1 MFTRRFW
8 YYVAQKIR
16 PFFNIDMNGK
26 KISGLPVSGYPTE
39 DNEAA
44 TKKYVDEQTPGGGD
58 MLKSVYD
65 TNDDG
70 SVNDATNLQGSSKAA
85 VRNHAPQSHKLNSHS
100 LPDGNVNLNSKKIIS
115 LADPTVDQDG
125 ATKKY
130 VDNSVVFPAP
140 NYDSGFIS
148 IANNIT
154 TDFAHNLDT
163 KNLLVQIFIKT
174 PGSVYHTLWG
184 SINSVIHSGWIHDY
198 NTIKIANHWGVTKE
212 FRLLLWKF

>member
-1 MFTRRFW
+1 MFSRRFW

-39 DNEAA
+39 DNEA
-44 TKKYVDEQTPGGGD
+44 
-58 MLKSVYD
+58 
-65 TNDDG
+65 
-70 SVNDATNLQGSSKAA
+70 
-85 VRNHAPQSHKLNSHS
+85 
-100 LPDGNVNLNSKKIIS
+100 
-115 LADPTVDQDG
+115 